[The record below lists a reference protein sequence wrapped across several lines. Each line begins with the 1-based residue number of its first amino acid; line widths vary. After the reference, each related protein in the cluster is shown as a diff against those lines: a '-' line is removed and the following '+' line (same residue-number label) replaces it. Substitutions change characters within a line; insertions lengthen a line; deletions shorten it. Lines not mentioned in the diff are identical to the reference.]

1 MAAILNNP
9 AAVSCGATREF
20 RHKEHG
26 SCAEPQAAQPE
37 TTDLDLATSSYLF
50 DLAELHFGVGVGP
63 VTGINR
69 VGLAYLDV
77 LIASG
82 RPLYGLVN
90 YHRSIALPDRRG
102 VVAYAKGLHGIM
114 LRAEYHLG
122 RVGRVPSGLVA
133 HLGAKR
139 PDGDFSSLPPEINF
153 DRPSF
158 VILGTIGARKN
169 HALLLD
175 LWERFAAETAAG
187 DDRPMPQLLILGRR
201 GWRNEAIFRGLDSG
215 PLRGVHIHEIAD
227 LPDSAVAATL
237 CRSAALLL
245 PSFTEGFGLPAL
257 EAALLGCPIIANDLP
272 VCREFLRDLPTYV
285 KVTDP
290 EPWAQAVRKA
300 VGWLRDPGQILRGAL
315 PTWDSHFATVLGI
328 LRQPSNALLTRG

>member
-9 AAVSCGATREF
+9 AAVSCGATLEF

-50 DLAELHFGVGVGP
+50 DLAELHFGVGAGP

-69 VGLAYLDV
+69 VGLAYLDA
-77 LIASG
+77 LIASDC
-82 RPLYGLVN
+82 PHYGLVN
-90 YHRSIALPDRRG
+90 YHRSIALLDRRG
-102 VVAYAKGLHGIM
+102 VEAYAKGLHGIM
-114 LRAEYHLG
+114 LRAEYHLD
-122 RVGRVPSGLVA
+122 RAGRVPSGLVA

-139 PDGDFSSLPPEINF
+139 PDGNFPSLPPEINF

-158 VILGTIGARKN
+158 VILGTIGPRKN
-169 HALLLD
+169 HVLLLD

-201 GWRNEAIFRGLDSG
+201 VWRNEAIFRRLDSG

-227 LPDSAVAATL
+227 LPDSAVAALL

-245 PSFTEGFGLPAL
+245 PSFTEGLGLPAL
-257 EAALLGCPIIANDLP
+257 EAALLGCPVIANDLP
-272 VCREFLRDLPTYV
+272 VYREFLQDMPTYV
-285 KVTDP
+285 KVTGT

-300 VGWLRDPGQILRGAL
+300 VGWLRDPGQTLRGVL
-315 PTWDSHFATVLGI
+315 PTWDSHFPRFWGI
-328 LRQPSNALLTRG
+328 LKPPSNALLTRG